1 MISTPEVT
9 RTSNR
14 AAWAL
19 LVLVCTAF
27 VAHALYYLFVQD
39 DAYIFFRYSENW
51 INGWGPVWNQG
62 ERVEGYT
69 SPAWLGILTLLRLV
83 TGSFEPGVHVI
94 SLGLGVGVLI
104 LLFMLAGAMA
114 RDVWAG
120 LAAVLLMASDRTFA
134 LWSTSGMETRL
145 FGFLVLG
152 STLLVWRKLQN
163 RISLAED
170 FLLGPA
176 LLLLCLTRP
185 EGFLFAGL
193 MILFLLVTRA
203 TALRSRWGLWG
214 LALWAAGVAVHLWWR
229 WSYYGDPL
237 PNTYYAKVPGF
248 DFHSGFS
255 FVADFAT
262 SFPVFS
268 LAAILAVIFHLGVAL
283 VTRAPTFNSALST
296 IIVVYL
302 GYVVAIGGGFMEF
315 RMLDVIMAPAS
326 VLIVTA
332 IWPIFQKIT
341 PRMVSASAIAV
352 VIMGAAIALNDGMQ
366 FEDRPHSVMTR
377 TEMWEDSTK
386 AWILVGQFFGRS
398 ALPGESLATTAA
410 GAIPYFS
417 KIPSLDMLGLNDH
430 FIAHLPHAEG
440 GGVGHRKMAPE
451 TYLAQHKITYVIG
464 HPRLYLQP
472 KFERLQPGE
481 FFVRIE
487 DPSGIIFFLAV
498 RTMVDRETLI
508 TSLRGRGI
516 MVATEKPVGQRPR
529 PTHLLDHIG
538 GLCPTGS

>member
-1 MISTPEVT
+1 MTSPPEVT
-9 RTSNR
+9 QPSNR

-19 LVLVCTAF
+19 LVLVCAAF

-69 SPAWLGILTLLRLV
+69 SPAWLGILTLLRLA
-83 TGSFEPGVHVI
+83 TGSFEPGVHVL
-94 SLGLGVGVLI
+94 SLGFGVGVLI
-104 LLFMLAGAMA
+104 LLFMLAGAIS
-114 RDVWAG
+114 RDAWAG
-120 LAAVLLMASDRTFA
+120 LAAALLMASDRTFA

-145 FGFLVLG
+145 FGFLVVG
-152 STLLVWRKLQN
+152 SALLVWRKSQN
-163 RISLAED
+163 QVSTTED
-170 FLLGPA
+170 FLLGPT

-193 MILFLLVTRA
+193 MILFLLISRPT
-203 TALRSRWGLWG
+203 TLPSRWGASG
-214 LALWAAGVAVHLWWR
+214 LALWAAGAGVHLWWR

-237 PNTYYAKVPGF
+237 PNTFYAKVPGF
-248 DFHSGFS
+248 DFNSGFS

-262 SFPVFS
+262 SFPIFS
-268 LAAILAVIFHLGVAL
+268 LAAILALLYHLIVAL
-283 VTRAPTFNSALST
+283 VTRTPTFNSALSA
-296 IIVVYL
+296 IIVVYS
-302 GYVVAIGGGFMEF
+302 GYVIAIGGGFMEF
-315 RMLDVIMAPAS
+315 RMLDVVMAPAS
-326 VLIVTA
+326 VVIVTA
-332 IWPIFQKIT
+332 MWSLFRKMT
-341 PRMVSASAIAV
+341 PSMVSASAIAIV
-352 VIMGAAIALNDGMQ
+352 VMGATIGLNDGMQ
-366 FEDRPHSVMTR
+366 FEDRPHAVMTR

-386 AWILVGQFFGRS
+386 AWILVGQFFGRT

-430 FIAHLPHAEG
+430 FIAHLPHTEG

-451 TYLAQHKITYVIG
+451 TYLAQRKITYVIG

-472 KFERLQPGE
+472 RSKRLQPGE

-508 TSLRGRGI
+508 ASMRERGI
-516 MVATEKPVGQRPR
+516 VVAIEIAGTMSVPQ
-529 PTHLLDHIG
+529 
-538 GLCPTGS
+538 

>member
-1 MISTPEVT
+1 MTAW
-9 RTSNR
+9 SNR
-14 AAWAL
+14 AAWAA
-19 LVLVCTAF
+19 LVLVCAAF
-27 VAHALYYLFVQD
+27 VAHGLFHLFVQD

-69 SPAWLGILTLLRLV
+69 SPAWLAILTIVRLV
-83 TGSFEPGVHVI
+83 IGSFEPAIHII
-94 SLGLGVGVLI
+94 SLGLGVGALV
-104 LLFMLAGAMA
+104 LLFTLAGTVA

-120 LAAVLLMASDRTFA
+120 LAAALLMASDRTFV

-152 STLLVWRKLQN
+152 AALLVWRRYHDQVS
-163 RISLAED
+163 RAED
-170 FLLGPA
+170 FILGPT

-193 MILFLLVTRA
+193 MLLFLLVARPA
-203 TALRSRWGLWG
+203 ALRSRWGLGG
-214 LALWAAGVAVHLWWR
+214 LALWAAGVAGHLCWR

-237 PNTYYAKVPGF
+237 PNTFYAKVPGF
-248 DFHSGFS
+248 DFHSGATFM
-255 FVADFAT
+255 ADFAT

-268 LAAILAVIFHLGVAL
+268 LATILAVLYHLGAAL
-283 VTRAPTFNSALST
+283 IKRTPTFNSALSA
-296 IIVVYL
+296 IIVVYS

-315 RMLDVIMAPAS
+315 RMLDVVMAPAS

-332 IWPIFQKIT
+332 VWSVFRRVIPKMAPI
-341 PRMVSASAIAV
+341 PALAV
-352 VIMGAAIALNDGMQ
+352 VIVAATVGLNGGMR

-377 TEMWEDSTK
+377 SEMWEDSTK

-417 KIPSLDMLGLNDH
+417 KLPCLDQLGLNDR

-440 GGVGHRKMAPE
+440 SGVGHRKMAPE
-451 TYLAQHKITYVIG
+451 TYLARRKITYVIG

-472 KFERLQPGE
+472 KVELLQPGE
-481 FFVRIE
+481 FFVRVE
-487 DPSGIIFFLAV
+487 DPSGITFFLAV
-498 RTMVDRETLI
+498 RTMADREPLI
-508 TSLRGRGI
+508 ASLRERGV
-516 MVATEKPVGQRPR
+516 MVVDT
-529 PTHLLDHIG
+529 
-538 GLCPTGS
+538 